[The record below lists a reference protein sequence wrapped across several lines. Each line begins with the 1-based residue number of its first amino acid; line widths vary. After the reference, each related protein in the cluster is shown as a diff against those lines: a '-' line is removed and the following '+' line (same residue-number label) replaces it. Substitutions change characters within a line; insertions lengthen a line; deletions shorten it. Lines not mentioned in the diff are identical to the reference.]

1 MTTLT
6 QLKSTVLPSGST
18 PPAPIH
24 IIKTD
29 PLYLPSLLEGEALI
43 ITRAY
48 QKLSP
53 GGRRWIRL
61 QKLQRELE
69 KFFNYKLAVKSSG
82 EPGDMALKFC
92 FKVMVQGNCWQLR
105 LKPLRRG
112 QNQQPV
118 KRNGLQ
124 QNQPGDRGRGFSRSI

>member
-18 PPAPIH
+18 PPAPIR

-29 PLYLPSLLEGEALI
+29 PLYLPSHLEGQALI

-61 QKLQRELE
+61 EKLQRELE
-69 KFFNYKLAVKSSG
+69 KFFNFKLPIKSSG
-82 EPGDMALKFC
+82 EPGDIALSLFE
-92 FKVMVQGNCWQLR
+92 VMVQGNCWQLR
-105 LKPLRRG
+105 LKPLRRAS
-112 QNQQPV
+112 QNH
-118 KRNGLQ
+118 
-124 QNQPGDRGRGFSRSI
+124 

>member
-6 QLKSTVLPSGST
+6 QLKSTVLLPGST
-18 PPAPIH
+18 PPTPVR
-24 IIKTD
+24 IIKTH

-43 ITRAY
+43 IARAY

-69 KFFNYKLAVKSSG
+69 KFFNYKLGVKPSG
-82 EPGDMALKFC
+82 EPGDIALSLFE
-92 FKVMVQGNCWQLR
+92 VMVQGNLWQLR
-105 LKPLRRG
+105 LKPLRRS

-124 QNQPGDRGRGFSRSI
+124 HNQPGDCVPGVSRSI